1 MSLPTGRK
9 CRRGPILFHRE
20 DFRGE
25 LARRDVVRSFEA
37 EIRAVEPGESGGLRL
52 AQSLAFGLD
61 RRPADPPSRGLPPEH
76 YHVPFVGFGN
86 PPGLQP
92 VWPMLLKDGIQAV
105 HIVLT
110 LLV

>member
-52 AQSLAFGLD
+52 TQSLAFGMNRRRAD
-61 RRPADPPSRGLPPEH
+61 RPSRALPPEDEP
-76 YHVPFVGFGN
+76 VPAVGLGN
-86 PPGLQP
+86 PPGLE
-92 VWPMLLKDGIQAV
+92 
-105 HIVLT
+105 
-110 LLV
+110 LVGPIRLEKRIA